1 MKEHYANLS
10 DAESQITQASDI
22 FLVNALS
29 KLKEDV
35 PALNAYT
42 AATKDQLYG
51 KVVQEHSD
59 TFTKNYN
66 DLTNA
71 SNTNKNVMYYYIRNK
86 DLNKIQGSIASRAES
101 DAMAAQHDSHLA
113 KRQFEINEW
122 TNGNKL
128 DTLFV
133 FQLIFIGLLI
143 SAPLLYIKRLGL
155 LPSSIFYAVVLLI
168 FLAILFTIVIR
179 AQYTL
184 KSRDQRF
191 WHKRRFPGPPVA
203 PPGSC
208 PSASD
213 ILGGIQG
220 LSDDVLSKARES
232 GSNLYNFMESTA
244 TTSGFQDY
252 GMMGASLS

>member
-1 MKEHYANLS
+1 MKENYADATS
-10 DAESQITQASDI
+10 TAESQITQASDI

-29 KLKEDV
+29 KLKGDA

-51 KVVQEHSD
+51 KVVEEHSD
-59 TFTKNYN
+59 TFLKNYN

-71 SNTNKNVMYYYIRNK
+71 ANTNKNVMYYYIRNK

-101 DAMAAQHDSHLA
+101 EAMAAQHDSHLA

-133 FQLIFIGLLI
+133 FQLIFIGLLV
-143 SAPLLYIKRLGL
+143 SAPLLYIKRLGM
-155 LPSSIFYAVVLLI
+155 LPSSVFYAVILVI

-191 WHKRRFPGPPVA
+191 WHKRRFPGPPVF

-208 PSASD
+208 PSPSD
-213 ILGGIQG
+213 LLKGIDGVSQD
-220 LSDDVLSKARES
+220 LLDKAKES
-232 GSNLYNFMESTA
+232 GSNLYDFTERIA
-244 TTSGFQDY
+244 SGFQDY
-252 GMMGASLS
+252 GFMGASLS